1 MQRYGK
7 TVDVMP
13 PGKPVIFSGVLPGLY
28 VSFFVYISLIIV
40 MRIYRVYPCPRLP
53 GNGKEKGKKGY
64 SSFRKVPT
72 GPSKNLCMQ
81 KYKDLHPQ
89 SRFASAMLFQETFL
103 PAISKRFR
111 VIF

>member
-40 MRIYRVYPCPRLP
+40 TRIYRVYPCPRPP
-53 GNGKEKGKKGY
+53 GNG
-64 SSFRKVPT
+64 
-72 GPSKNLCMQ
+72 
-81 KYKDLHPQ
+81 
-89 SRFASAMLFQETFL
+89 
-103 PAISKRFR
+103 
-111 VIF
+111 